1 MLILIDGASLCE
13 PDFRM
18 HRFIQHALVR
28 NKDTVAYSTAPES
41 EYLHQQFQLQLH
53 GGSSNPQVAGIEQ
66 AQTGMCSSG
75 RPSWSSYAA
84 PVFAIRGSSIPKLQ
98 QTGLSHLCA
107 ALQTLTASADVYS
120 LPVQCSFDLS
130 TLDGYLY
137 AAAFFDFY
145 QQHWKL
151 LHKDEDK
158 GHSIPSQAGSG
169 LGEASPIHA
178 VLLEYNQD
186 YSATMMA
193 EAYARYM
200 QGRSGSL
207 GMPERFTDAS
217 LWRWRRKY
225 EHPVYMTSNNVPG
238 AKPPSQQMLPLS
250 WHGAKGEFTRTYI
263 KAEIR
268 TGNFSTGLPT
278 SRNACVTPVT
288 PITHV
293 FTKIS
298 FRHGW

>member
-1 MLILIDGASLCE
+1 MQARHGGFLGGAQILPAQLGSSAAAQQVAALSAIAATGSLPDMLILIDGASLCE

-158 GHSIPSQAGSG
+158 GHSIPSQVTT
-169 LGEASPIHA
+169 P
-178 VLLEYNQD
+178 
-186 YSATMMA
+186 T
-193 EAYARYM
+193 
-200 QGRSGSL
+200 
-207 GMPERFTDAS
+207 
-217 LWRWRRKY
+217 
-225 EHPVYMTSNNVPG
+225 VP
-238 AKPPSQQMLPLS
+238 A
-250 WHGAKGEFTRTYI
+250 
-263 KAEIR
+263 
-268 TGNFSTGLPT
+268 
-278 SRNACVTPVT
+278 
-288 PITHV
+288 
-293 FTKIS
+293 
-298 FRHGW
+298 